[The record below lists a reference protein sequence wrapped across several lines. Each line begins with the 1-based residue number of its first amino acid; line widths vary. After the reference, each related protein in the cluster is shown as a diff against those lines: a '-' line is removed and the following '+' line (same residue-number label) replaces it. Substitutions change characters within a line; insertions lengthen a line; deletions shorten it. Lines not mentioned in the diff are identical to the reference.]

1 LWHDYDTPPPPK
13 KKKKKKKKEKK
24 RTYGKKK
31 LPRWISAGKQ
41 KGSQRSNSSA
51 HEKRKIAGQT
61 TSVEP
66 SFMKQDAI
74 AIA

>member
-1 LWHDYDTPPPPK
+1 MTSFNDLRLQKTKILFK
-13 KKKKKKKKEKK
+13 KKKK
-24 RTYGKKK
+24 RTYGKKI

-51 HEKRKIAGQT
+51 HEKRKIAGHT